1 MKPAISVRG
10 LGKRYRLGEGARAPY
25 RTFRESLTGAVVAPF
40 RRLRRRAA
48 AEGPRDVW
56 ALKDINFDVQPGEVV
71 GIVGRNGAGKSTLL
85 KALSRIIAPTEGRIT
100 LRGRVGS
107 LLEVG
112 TGFHP
117 ELTGRENIYLNG
129 AILGMSRREV
139 VRKFDEI
146 VAFAEI
152 ERFID
157 TPVKRYSSGM
167 YMKLAFAVASHLEP
181 EILLVDEVLAVGDAA
196 FQKKCLGRMGE
207 VSKHGRTV
215 LFVSHNMMAIKS
227 LCTRA
232 ILVEG
237 GRVVMDGDVDPVVN
251 QYLSAG
257 TDMARTGII
266 PENAP
271 RHRDVQGEAVF
282 RSVRLTDADDN
293 PTTQLYFGQPFRVS
307 FTCDVLKDIAD
318 GHFEVSICTA
328 DGTHV
333 TYATTMDWGQGPLR
347 LARGRHEVSA
357 EFDVVLLPQDYTI
370 ELGVHHQ
377 NGATADFVQRT
388 LDFSVLRVAEN
399 GSAHYHWPRT
409 RGLVQPPAR
418 WEIDGQASDGSAG
431 DEPGGLRSGLGERG
445 VLCSC
450 RTERR
455 PPAIAEEV

>member
-10 LGKRYRLGEGARAPY
+10 LGKRYRLGEGARVPY
-25 RTFRESLTGAVVAPF
+25 RTFRESITGAALAPF

-48 AEGPRDVW
+48 AEGPQDVW
-56 ALKDINFDVQPGEVV
+56 ALKDINFDVRPGEVL

-85 KALSRIIAPTEGRIT
+85 KALSRIIAPTEGQIT

-117 ELTGRENIYLNG
+117 ELTGRENIFLNG

-139 VRKFDEI
+139 VRKFDDI
-146 VAFAEI
+146 VAFAEV

-196 FQKKCLGRMGE
+196 FQKKCLGRMGQ

-215 LFVSHNMMAIKS
+215 LFVSHNMTAIKS

-237 GRVVMDGDVDPVVN
+237 GRLVLDGDVDPVVN

-271 RHRDVQGEAVF
+271 RHRDVPGEAVF
-282 RSVRLTDADDN
+282 RSVRVTDTDGN

-307 FTCDVLKDIAD
+307 FTCDVLKDISD

-333 TYATTMDWGQGPLR
+333 TYATTMDWGQGPLQ
-347 LARGRHEVSA
+347 LVRGRHEVSA

-370 ELGVHHQ
+370 DLGVHHH

-388 LDFSVLRVAEN
+388 LDFNVLRVAES
-399 GSAHYHWPRT
+399 GDSHYHWPRT
-409 RGLVQPPAR
+409 RGLVQPATR
-418 WEIDGQASDGSAG
+418 WEIDGGA
-431 DEPGGLRSGLGERG
+431 PGGSPREEVGGQQDG
-445 VLCSC
+445 PTGQGALCRC
-450 RTERR
+450 RTARR
-455 PPAIAEEV
+455 PHAAA